1 LDKVNFLGPFL
12 IKKYFH
18 NGDVLKSSWFTEKLK
33 NLPPHYP
40 TMPPSPTTLK
50 PPSPTNPEYPPEL
63 KATLCGLELKNPF
76 IAASGILGGKAST
89 IRRLEKLGAGA
100 VVTKTITAEERL
112 GYQGPTV
119 VELDDTIL
127 LNAMGLPNPGAR
139 KFKKELEGLQLT
151 IPLIIS
157 VAGKTPG
164 DFAATAKQLAAHA
177 DALELNVSCPHPE
190 PRGKRKILIGQDE
203 EMVKDVVAMVTNEFP
218 EKPVHVKLSPMVADM
233 RGIVRACLE
242 AGADGVSLIN
252 TVPALDIDLSFE
264 RPVLGNFI
272 GGQSGRSVLCIAER
286 KVAEAQAEISEWH
299 KRTGRNVA
307 LIGCGGI
314 SSGLDA
320 AKFLLIGADVVQ
332 VGTVLKNG
340 MNAIRR
346 MKNEL
351 KLFMAAKGYQRV
363 DDFRGKAFRY
373 LETIV

>member
-1 LDKVNFLGPFL
+1 MFL
-12 IKKYFH
+12 INIYFSSVESKYTQSLFP
-18 NGDVLKSSWFTEKLK
+18 TEKLK
-33 NLPPHYP
+33 NLPHP
-40 TMPPSPTTLK
+40 TSFMPPSPST
-50 PPSPTNPEYPPEL
+50 PQPSSPTNPEYPPEL

-89 IRRLEKLGAGA
+89 IRRLEKLGTGA
-100 VVTKTITAEERL
+100 VVTKTITTEERL

-127 LNAMGLPNPGAR
+127 LNAMGLPNPGAG
-139 KFKKELEGLQLT
+139 KFKKELEELKLT

-157 VAGKTPG
+157 VAGKTAE
-164 DFAATAKQLAAHA
+164 DFAATAKQLTDHA

-203 EMVKDVVAMVTNEFP
+203 RMVKDVVAVVKNEFP
-218 EKPVHVKLSPMVADM
+218 EKPVLVKLSPMVADM
-233 RGIVRACLE
+233 REIVRACLE

-272 GGQSGRSVLCIAER
+272 GGQSGRSVLCIAQR
-286 KVAEAQAEISEWH
+286 KVAEAQAEITEWH
-299 KRTGRNVA
+299 KKTGRNVA

-332 VGTVLKNG
+332 VGTVLKNE
-340 MNAIRR
+340 MNAIER

-351 KLFMAAKGYQRV
+351 KLFMATKGYQRV